1 MKRGIENLLYQL
13 ISSYCIWDIEAHWNL
28 MLMLYRIKPGGFGIC
43 ISTADFWLLRR
54 IVRKNSYFCLW
65 GVKFRKT
72 ARLSM
77 GDSCPCTA
85 CEVLPVLGILKESDM
100 RQWYLIEFSL
110 WYPTLS
116 QVGSGPQ
123 NLPWLY
129 QEIKSG
135 KWSWTMP
142 EILVLSSRI
151 MMFSLILS
159 AFQNL
164 GPQWS
169 PQCHAYPSQNIQT
182 IRIDLE
188 IPLLLVLRISSIF
201 CALRNNYEACLSC
214 SWYLGTLPLS
224 DYRSLR
230 RAEGFDDSNGGCS
243 SWVRL

>member
-13 ISSYCIWDIEAHWNL
+13 ISSYFVWDIEAHWNL
-28 MLMLYRIKPGGFGIC
+28 MLFLYRTKPGGFSIC

-54 IVRKNSYFCLW
+54 IVRKISYFCLW
-65 GVKFRKT
+65 GVKFRKA

-77 GDSCPCTA
+77 GDSRHCTA
-85 CEVLPVLGILKESDM
+85 CEVLPVLSILKESDM

-151 MMFSLILS
+151 MMFSWILS

-164 GPQWS
+164 GPHDAVNAMPIRLRTFRRLGSTLKSHYFWCCGYLQFF
-169 PQCHAYPSQNIQT
+169 ARYET
-182 IRIDLE
+182 ITR
-188 IPLLLVLRISSIF
+188 LVWV
-201 CALRNNYEACLSC
+201 AL
-214 SWYLGTLPLS
+214 
-224 DYRSLR
+224 DI
-230 RAEGFDDSNGGCS
+230 
-243 SWVRL
+243 